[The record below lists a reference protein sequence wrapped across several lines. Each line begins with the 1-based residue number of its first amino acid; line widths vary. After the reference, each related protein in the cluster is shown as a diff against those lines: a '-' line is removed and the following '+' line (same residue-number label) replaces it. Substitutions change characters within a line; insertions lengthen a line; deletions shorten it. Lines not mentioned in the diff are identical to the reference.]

1 MTGRQRRLAFG
12 FGLLLAAEL
21 VARLYLFATEGE
33 GRMLTPD
40 PDRLWRLAPPNVSGE
55 HYTVDDD
62 GFRAS
67 SVEAPVDAP
76 LILTLGDSSIFG
88 HAVADGETIH
98 DGMQASLAARGVSA
112 RVRSLAVPGYSTVQ
126 TLRVMDELGWD
137 LAPRVLVIGSLWSDS
152 TLDIVRDAD
161 LYASYAHPVAR
172 IELLLSKLSLFRV
185 TRRTLNG
192 VRGMPAERTISWP
205 QPGDTGVR
213 RVPLQDYAANLEFL
227 VSQAQERGMGVVIL
241 ALATNGMI
249 GRGRDS
255 SDPAYPYQDV
265 QYRVAE
271 AHNLPY
277 VDMVRVFRG
286 SGKTLN
292 QLYGDELHPSG
303 TGSTLLGQAIA
314 GALVET
320 GFPGRVT
327 IPTPAA
333 PVLAGSDRWDG
344 AAPADHRSVAG
355 DLATGNL

>member
-21 VARLYLFATEGE
+21 LARLYLFATAGE

-40 PDRLWRLAPPNVSGE
+40 PGRLWRLGPPNVSGQ
-55 HYTVDDD
+55 HYSVDDD

-67 SVEAPVDAP
+67 AVEAAADAP
-76 LILTLGDSSIFG
+76 LILTLGDSSVFG
-88 HAVADGETIH
+88 HAVDDGEAIH
-98 DGMQASLAARGVSA
+98 DGMQASLAALGVSA
-112 RVRSLAVPGYSTVQ
+112 RVRTLAVPGYSTVQ
-126 TLRVMDELGWD
+126 TLRVMDELGWA
-137 LAPRVLVIGSLWSDS
+137 LQPRVLVIGSLWSDS
-152 TLDIVRDAD
+152 TLDVVRDLD
-161 LYASYAHPVAR
+161 LYAAYAHPVAR
-172 IELLLSKLSLFRV
+172 IELLLTNLSLFRV

-192 VRGMPAERTISWP
+192 LRGLPAERTISWP
-205 QPGDTGVR
+205 QPGDTGLR
-213 RVPLQDYAANLEFL
+213 RVPVQDYAANMEFM
-227 VSQAQERGMGVVIL
+227 VSQAQERGIGVVIL
-241 ALATNGMI
+241 ALASNAMT

-265 QYRVAE
+265 QYRVAD

-277 VDMVRVFRG
+277 VDMVRVFRS
-286 SGKTLN
+286 SGMTLN
-292 QLYGDELHPSG
+292 QLYGDDLHPSG

-314 GALVET
+314 SALVET

-327 IPTPAA
+327 IPTPAP

-344 AAPADHRSVAG
+344 AAVADHRSVAG